1 MRTIEIKA
9 FQFEELDSQ
18 TQEKIIENNRTINV
32 DSDFWYQCELDN
44 YKTELKIKVKNEFD
58 IYRRTINIT
67 IEDSFETAEKI
78 INFFGKKSSIVY
90 IAKTFIRDRDTLVK
104 KYGEGNE
111 KDGYGV
117 KEEFWSEYDEEIEY
131 LEEEFR
137 KEIAEE
143 ILSMLNSQYKYEI
156 SDDAIKE
163 TIIANE
169 YEFQEDG
176 ERI

>member
-1 MRTIEIKA
+1 MRIIEIKA
-9 FQFEELDSQ
+9 FQFWELDSQ
-18 TQEKIIENNRTINV
+18 TQEKVIENNRTINI
-32 DSDFWYQCELDN
+32 DSNFWYECEQEI
-44 YKTELKIKVKNEFD
+44 YKTELKIIVSEFD
-58 IYRRTINIT
+58 IYRKTINIT
-67 IEDSFETAEKI
+67 IEDSFDTAERIVK
-78 INFFGKKSSIVY
+78 FFNKKSSIVY

-117 KEEFWSEYDEEIEY
+117 KQEFWSEYDEEIEY

-143 ILSMLNSQYKYEI
+143 ILSKLTSQYEYEI

-163 TIIANE
+163 TILLNE
-169 YEFQEDG
+169 YEFTEEG
-176 ERI
+176 EKI

>member
-1 MRTIEIKA
+1 MRIMEIKA

-18 TQEKIIENNRTINV
+18 TKEKVIENNRTTNV
-32 DSDFWYQCELDN
+32 DSNFWYQCELDN
-44 YKTELKIKVKNEFD
+44 FKHELKIKVNEFD
-58 IYRRTINIT
+58 IYRKEINIT
-67 IEDSFETAEKI
+67 IEDSFETAQGI
-78 INFFGKKSSIVY
+78 VNFFSKESSIVKT
-90 IAKTFIRDRDTLVK
+90 AKIFFKDRISVYKSYED
-104 KYGEGNE
+104 
-111 KDGYGV
+111 DGY
-117 KEEFWSEYDEEIEY
+117 ELDIQLEY

-143 ILSMLNSQYKYEI
+143 ILSMLNSQYEYEI

-169 YEFQEDG
+169 YEFTKDG

>member
-1 MRTIEIKA
+1 MRIIEIKA

-18 TQEKIIENNRTINV
+18 TKEKVIENNRTINV
-32 DSDFWYQCELDN
+32 DSNFWYQFELDN
-44 YKTELKIKVKNEFD
+44 YKTEMDIIVNEFD

-67 IEDSFETAEKI
+67 IEDSFETAQKI
-78 INFFGKKSSIVY
+78 VNFFGEESSIVNT
-90 IAKTFIRDRDTLVK
+90 AKIFLKDRISVYKSYED
-104 KYGEGNE
+104 
-111 KDGYGV
+111 DGY
-117 KEEFWSEYDEEIEY
+117 ELDIQLEY

-143 ILSMLNSQYKYEI
+143 ILSMLSLDYEYQT

-176 ERI
+176 EML

>member
-1 MRTIEIKA
+1 MRIIEIKA

-18 TQEKIIENNRTINV
+18 TKEKVIENNRTINV
-32 DSDFWYQCELDN
+32 DSNFWYQCELDN
-44 YKTELKIKVKNEFD
+44 YKTELKIKVNEFD

-67 IEDSFETAEKI
+67 IEDSFETAQGI
-78 INFFGKKSSIVY
+78 VNFFGKESSIVNT
-90 IAKTFIRDRDTLVK
+90 AKIFIKDRDALVK
-104 KYGEGNE
+104 KYGEGND

-117 KEEFWSEYDEEIEY
+117 KEEYWSEYDEEIEY

-143 ILSMLNSQYKYEI
+143 ILSMLTLDYEYQT
-156 SDDAIKE
+156 SDDGIKE

-176 ERI
+176 EQI